1 MHLRHDQNAVQDNMR
16 RYGYGMLREIERKFL
31 VQDESWRGH
40 YRQHEIRDGLIAIAE
55 GRKVRVRICDQRATL
70 TVKTKTES
78 LANNEFEYEIPLKDG
93 EELLAH
99 HCLREPL
106 AKTRYV
112 VPYDRHIWHV
122 DVYKG
127 ILDGVVLAEIELP
140 SEAADFTLP
149 PWIGREVTGN
159 PDYKKTN
166 LVNRRANIVPSL
178 APVRLDKTCDSRV
191 QQPAPFKAFKTNSY

>member
-1 MHLRHDQNAVQDNMR
+1 MAL
-16 RYGYGMLREIERKFL
+16 EIERKFL
-31 VQDESWRGH
+31 LRDESWRAH
-40 YRQHEIRDGLIAIAE
+40 CARQHEIRDGLIAVAV
-55 GRKVRVRICDQRATL
+55 GRKVRVRISDRKATL

-78 LANNEFEYEIPLKDG
+78 LANHEFEYEIPLRDA

-106 AKTRYV
+106 SKTRYV
-112 VPYDRHIWHV
+112 ISHGQHVWHV

-127 ILDGVVLAEIELP
+127 ILEGVVLAEVELP
-140 SEAADFTLP
+140 SETACLTFP

-166 LVNRRANIVPSL
+166 MVNKRTSN
-178 APVRLDKTCDSRV
+178 APLLSAVAPDTMAEGHQEPAGERNSAPIPKTK
-191 QQPAPFKAFKTNSY
+191 QPTCAD

>member
-1 MHLRHDQNAVQDNMR
+1 MAL
-16 RYGYGMLREIERKFL
+16 EIERKFL
-31 VQDESWRGH
+31 VRDESWRARCAH
-40 YRQHEIRDGLIAIAE
+40 QYEIRDGLIAIAD

-78 LANNEFEYEIPLKDG
+78 LANNEFEYEIPLSDA

-99 HCLREPL
+99 HCLRQAL

-112 VPYDRHIWHV
+112 VPHGRHVWHV

-127 ILDGVVLAEIELP
+127 ILEGVVLAEVELP
-140 SEAADFTLP
+140 SETADLVLP

-166 LVNRRANIVPSL
+166 MVNKLMPSSALVPPATMARGDERHLRAL
-178 APVRLDKTCDSRV
+178 T
-191 QQPAPFKAFKTNSY
+191 KAK